1 MSSVSDFVTSGTIIE
16 DSRHVWGSSVPAYSR
31 KRNSATVAVPGEP
44 VSEASP
50 SVDGGTKRAQKRVR
64 KTGRTTTTAGS
75 RRKSSK
81 AKAAVR
87 RTSDILRELISDE
100 SQQALTVEQIVKAL
114 GPASFGTSLMA
125 FSMPEVLP
133 ITLPGKSAVMVIP
146 TVIISAQ
153 LIRGKREIR
162 LPKALLKRS
171 ISRKAFAAAVRVIL
185 PFLERA
191 ERGTRARWHW
201 ASNPVAK
208 RFLGLFILM
217 LAAVIALPTPFTA
230 TPAAISIIIIS
241 LGMVERDGA
250 LISLGI
256 LLGLATIAMIGAL
269 GLGIVSLFG
278 ATAA

>member
-1 MSSVSDFVTSGTIIE
+1 MSSVSGLLKSATRIE
-16 DSRHVWGSSVPAYSR
+16 DTPFVWGSSVPAHSR
-31 KRNSATVAVPGEP
+31 KRNGATAAVPGLP
-44 VSEASP
+44 FSEASP
-50 SVDGGTKRAQKRVR
+50 SVDGGTKRAPKRAR
-64 KTGRTTTTAGS
+64 KTGRTTTTVGS

-87 RTSDILRELISDE
+87 RTSDILRELIADE
-100 SQQALTVEQIVKAL
+100 SQKALTVEQIVEAL

-125 FSMPEVLP
+125 FSLPEVVP
-133 ITLPGKSAVMVIP
+133 ITLPGMSAVMVIP
-146 TVIISAQ
+146 TVIISSQ

-162 LPKALLKRS
+162 LPKVLLKRS
-171 ISRKAFAAAVRVIL
+171 ISRKAFAAAVRAVL

-191 ERGTRARWHW
+191 ERGTQARWHW

-241 LGMVERDGA
+241 LGMVLA
-250 LISLGI
+250 KQSLLPASG
-256 LLGLATIAMIGAL
+256 
-269 GLGIVSLFG
+269 
-278 ATAA
+278 

>member
-1 MSSVSDFVTSGTIIE
+1 MSSVSDFLTSGTIIE
-16 DSRHVWGSSVPAYSR
+16 DTPFVLGSSIPAHSR
-31 KRNSATVAVPGEP
+31 KRNSATVAVPGKP
-44 VSEASP
+44 FSEASP
-50 SVDGGTKRAQKRVR
+50 SVDGGPKRAAKRVG
-64 KTGRTTTTAGS
+64 KTGRTATTVTS

-81 AKAAVR
+81 PKAAVR

-133 ITLPGKSAVMVIP
+133 ITLPGMSAVMVIP
-146 TVIISAQ
+146 TVIISSQ

-162 LPKALLKRS
+162 LPNALLKRS
-171 ISRKAFAAAVRVIL
+171 IPRKAFAAAVRAIL

-230 TPAAISIIIIS
+230 MPAAISIIIIS
-241 LGMVERDGA
+241 LGMVERDGV

-269 GLGIVSLFG
+269 GLGILSLFG
-278 ATAA
+278 TTGA